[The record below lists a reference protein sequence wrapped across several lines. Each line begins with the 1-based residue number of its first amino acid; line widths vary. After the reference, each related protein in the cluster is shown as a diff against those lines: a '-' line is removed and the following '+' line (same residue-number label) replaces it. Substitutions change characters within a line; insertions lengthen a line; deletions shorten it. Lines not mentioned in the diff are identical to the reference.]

1 MGRPKKSST
10 ATAAKKVAATSK
22 KSAATVKGQT
32 TLKTQTT
39 LKNSVAKSA
48 TANTATTGINFKAS
62 KVTRSSQKKKE
73 EVVKVEVE
81 KTVVEEDTATATTT
95 ATATATTASKTGAT
109 ATKTVENKKEEPKE
123 EPKEEKAPVTPR
135 KTRKRTIDDA
145 VEDSVVKRAR
155 LDDALDEP
163 IQTPT
168 PSKRRVTSSI
178 PAASQSKTTKAAKRQ
193 EKSGEE
199 EEEEE
204 EEDNALP
211 KRILRLITIHNSI
224 ISLLLLDYATQPAIL
239 SEYLP
244 QISRNANTNITLVDL
259 QRIVTLSK
267 GTVRLVKVEN
277 RGNAIELVNGV
288 NWKTSNLGQE
298 FRTTVEKWWEGKT
311 KAQRKDE
318 DKLLGSIELA
328 EILPEENPSS
338 QTTGLQTPPV
348 TPSKPKGLATTAPLS
363 KGQRRLQDLKGFA
376 LSKQASLSPSPSKKK
391 ENISVST
398 GKSPSVANR
407 NSSLLER
414 IRAKAQAANSA
425 PAPPPPEVLQRRT
438 AMQWLESII
447 PILLQLTTPASTL
460 GAKSKLHVPSTTS
473 FPMTTVIQNVK
484 TSLQKPIST
493 EDVERSLRV
502 LADEVA
508 SDFVKIVEWKG
519 DSTGSPLVGV
529 VFNRNGRAKVEGWKY
544 VEEEEEKA

>member
-10 ATAAKKVAATSK
+10 ATAAKKGAKTSK
-22 KSAATVKGQT
+22 STATLKGQS
-32 TLKTQTT
+32 TLKAQTT
-39 LKNSVAKSA
+39 LKNSVAKGTAA
-48 TANTATTGINFKAS
+48 TSTSGIKFKAS
-62 KVTRSSQKKKE
+62 KITRSSEKKKEKEAE

-81 KTVVEEDTATATTT
+81 KTVVKEVNSTATTPT
-95 ATATATTASKTGAT
+95 TTTTTTAVESKEA
-109 ATKTVENKKEEPKE
+109 
-123 EPKEEKAPVTPR
+123 KEEKVPVTPR
-135 KTRKRTIDDA
+135 KTRNKRTIEDTL
-145 VEDSVVKRAR
+145 EDSVVKRVKV
-155 LDDALDEP
+155 DDEP

-168 PSKRRVTSSI
+168 PSKRRAAPPVPVTASSK
-178 PAASQSKTTKAAKRQ
+178 ATKPV
-193 EKSGEE
+193 EE
-199 EEEEE
+199 EGDNEEE

-267 GTVRLVKVEN
+267 GTIRLVVVEN
-277 RGNAIELVNGV
+277 RGNAIELVDGV

-298 FRTTVEKWWEGKT
+298 FRSRVEKWWEGKT
-311 KAQRKDE
+311 KAERKDE

-328 EILPEENPSS
+328 EILPENSS
-338 QTTGLQTPPV
+338 VQTTGLQTPPV
-348 TPSKPKGLATTAPLS
+348 TPSKPKGLTTTPLS
-363 KGQRRLQDLKGFA
+363 KGQRRLQDLKNFT
-376 LSKQASLSPSPSKKK
+376 LSKRTSLSPSPIKKK
-391 ENISVST
+391 ENISLST
-398 GKSPSVANR
+398 GKSPSVTNR

-414 IRAKAQAANSA
+414 IRAKAQAASSA
-425 PAPPPPEVLQRRT
+425 RPPPPPEVLQRRT

-460 GAKSKLHVPSTTS
+460 GAMSKLHVPSTTS

-484 TSLQKPIST
+484 TSLQKPISN
-493 EDVERSLRV
+493 EDVERSLRL

-508 SDFVKIVEWKG
+508 GDFVKIVEWKG

-544 VEEEEEKA
+544 VDEEEKA